1 MRKALLATITLAI
14 AALACSSTSASPKA
28 TVPVVTLPA
37 PTLAAPLPMPTTEQT
52 SLIPVA
58 AERFDAG
65 VEGWYGWAEEETLSE
80 IAQDSTGQ
88 LLWSVELAPEK
99 AAALIHEWPALAE
112 ADGLT
117 MRLTS
122 LDRSAVLVLG
132 VQEAD
137 ESSYNLMLPLS
148 AGETVEY
155 TIPFTGLGLDVNG
168 KDENGQLDVEQIVFL
183 GLVDIS
189 SFLAAP
195 RPNRVTIEEI
205 VLWKGTVAPFDLS
218 CGASALTPSSTDFRT
233 GVDANFVPQGE
244 KQEHGFWV
252 DDQRVDP
259 IRLLA
264 ANGAD
269 AFRIRLWVGEKGESK
284 LTYATDVAR
293 RAQEAGMHPYLVLFL
308 SEDWTDINKQPAPAA
323 WADLSIDER
332 AVAIRDYARETAQHF
347 IDQGIDLDFYEIGNE
362 IDYGICGIFADTTHP
377 RDVASLQTEIWPD
390 EACLI
395 QAAIDGVREA
405 DPDARFLLHI
415 ANSWD
420 PVFAVEFFR
429 TMTDSGVTYDYVG
442 LSYYPSAFGKATAD
456 RFCVTL
462 NQLST
467 EIGKPIIIAETAYP
481 AEPPTGGMFGDW
493 RRPLPGY
500 PMSPEGQAW
509 WLKDLLAGMRT
520 RDDVIGIYYFSPEF
534 WFSGEL
540 WSPFALFDSE
550 GKARPAI
557 ASFNIWR

>member
-1 MRKALLATITLAI
+1 VRKALLATITLAL
-14 AALACSSTSASPKA
+14 AALACSSTSTSPKT

-37 PTLAAPLPMPTTEQT
+37 PTLAAPPPRPTTEQA

-58 AERFDAG
+58 TERFDAG
-65 VEGWYGWAEEETLSE
+65 VEGWYGWAEEGALSE

-88 LLWSVELAPEK
+88 LLWSVELATEK

-117 MRLTS
+117 IRLTS
-122 LDRSAVLVLG
+122 LDRSAMLVMG

-137 ESSYNLMLPLS
+137 ESNYNLMLPLS

-155 TIPFTGLGLDVNG
+155 TIPFTGFGLDVNG

-183 GLVDIS
+183 SLVDIS
-189 SFLAAP
+189 GFLAAP

-205 VLWKGTVAPFDLS
+205 VLWKGTVALFDLS
-218 CGASALTPSSTDFRT
+218 CGASVVTPSNTDFRT
-233 GVDANFVPQGE
+233 GVDANFIPQGE
-244 KQEHGFWV
+244 KTRHGFWV
-252 DDQRVDP
+252 GDQRVDP
-259 IRLLA
+259 VELLA

-269 AFRIRLWVGEKGESK
+269 AFRVRLWVGEKGESK
-284 LTYATDVAR
+284 LAYATDLAR
-293 RAQEAGMHPYLVLFL
+293 RAQELGMHPYLVLFL
-308 SEDWTDINKQPAPAA
+308 SEDWTDVNKQPAPAA
-323 WADLSIDER
+323 WADLPINER
-332 AVAIRDYARETAQHF
+332 ADAIRDYARETAQHF
-347 IDQGIDLDFYEIGNE
+347 IDQGIDLDFYEVGNE

-377 RDVASLQTEIWPD
+377 RDVASLQAEIWPD

-415 ANSWD
+415 ATSWD
-420 PVFAVEFFR
+420 PAFAVEFFR

-462 NQLST
+462 NRLNT

-481 AEPPTGGMFGDW
+481 AEPPTDGMFGDW

-540 WSPFALFDSE
+540 WSPFALFDSD

-557 ASFNIWR
+557 ASFNTGR